1 MKQQVPSIAR
11 FIVFFLAMAASAA
24 FGAENSQKL
33 NYGMGIL
40 NIRSQSVGQSFRL
53 TLPLLVPGD
62 IKPGWQTF
70 AQATWTNVWAQ
81 EKNYLLDYEML
92 DSSLGFS
99 YGFNQRLGMSVVVD
113 SRSYFGGE
121 MDGFIQGFHDLLG
134 IGQNNRNNYPKGRAV
149 ISEFDPATGA
159 LIGQNSA
166 HDLNNS
172 GLNLL
177 VNYNFI
183 HDNRVLPAVNLY
195 CVARY
200 AFESADIVTQE
211 DGLDLGAGIGLA
223 KRWTPNF
230 YTYGIAGY
238 TLYDDQDETQK
249 TAIELKRNQ
258 FTGLF
263 AISYTLSPDTAILAQ
278 YLYSTSVVET
288 IRGLDEPS
296 HEVHLGLKF
305 RVGKRSVID
314 LSIIENIITMDNSP
328 DFGVHLGWR
337 LDL

>member
-1 MKQQVPSIAR
+1 VKQSGPVIAR
-11 FIVFFLAMAASAA
+11 FIVILLVTASSTA
-24 FGAENSQKL
+24 FGSENSQEL

-40 NIRSQSVGQSFRL
+40 NTRSQSVGQSFRL

-62 IKPGWQTF
+62 IKQGWQTF

-81 EKNYLLDYEML
+81 ERSYLLDYEML
-92 DSSLGFS
+92 DSTLGVS
-99 YGFNQRLGMSVVVD
+99 YGFNQRLGVSVMVD
-113 SRSYFGGE
+113 SRSYFGGK

-134 IGQNNRNNYPKGRAV
+134 LDQNNRDDYRKGRAV
-149 ISEFDPATGA
+149 ITEYDPVTGN
-159 LIGQNSA
+159 LINRNSA
-166 HDLNNS
+166 HELNNS

-200 AFESADIVTQE
+200 AFESADIVTKG
-211 DGLDLGAGIGLA
+211 DGLDLGLGIGLA
-223 KRWTPNF
+223 KKWNSSF
-230 YTYGIAGY
+230 YTYGIAGF
-238 TLYDDQDETQK
+238 TLYDDQDDTQQTIIK
-249 TAIELKRNQ
+249 LKRHQ

-263 AISYTLSPDTAILAQ
+263 AMAYPLSQNAAVLAQ

-288 IRGLDEPS
+288 LPGLDDPS
-296 HEVHLGLKF
+296 HELHFGLKF
-305 RVGKRSVID
+305 RVGKKSLMDI
-314 LSIIENIITMDNSP
+314 SIIENIVSMDNSP